1 MNTVQLIGRLTQDPE
16 LRFTP
21 TGTKVCTIRL
31 AVPRRKRAGEE
42 QTPVF
47 VDVVTWGNQ
56 AEAIAEHMVKGR
68 RVAVVG
74 RLEHREWTD
83 DDGGKHQRHEV
94 VANEVDFLDAPK
106 AGAVESTEADDDGGE
121 EEPF

>member
-1 MNTVQLIGRLTQDPE
+1 MNTVQLIGRLTRDPE

-42 QTPVF
+42 QPPVF

-56 AEAIAEHMVKGR
+56 AEAVADHMVQGR

-74 RLEHREWTD
+74 RLEYREWTD
-83 DDGGKHQRHEV
+83 DEGGKHSKHEV

-106 AGAVESTEADDDGGE
+106 AGPVESSEAGDGGE